1 VKPGSRPIGET
12 ATPNLKD
19 IDHDADCK
27 PPSPA
32 SLVLKILQDIAF
44 TPGLTHDNTMGFA
57 IGTFASL
64 SFRQV
69 RKEAALM
76 GATPDQI
83 LGLAAAHEIGHLLSQ
98 GHSDRGIMRPSWR
111 REDFGV
117 SPQGAFQFTPEQVKQ
132 IRAEVSTRNRMQQ
145 ADTFPESAAQR

>member
-1 VKPGSRPIGET
+1 
-12 ATPNLKD
+12 
-19 IDHDADCK
+19 
-27 PPSPA
+27 
-32 SLVLKILQDIAF
+32 LKILQDIAF

-98 GHSDRGIMRPSWR
+98 GHSDRGIMRPSWN

-117 SPQGAFQFTPEQVKQ
+117 SPQGAFRFAAEQAQ
-132 IRAEVSTRNRMQQ
+132 SIRTEVRRRVQAQGAAEVAT
-145 ADTFPESAAQR
+145 ATATK